1 MKSKLA
7 RLNATVLIATG
18 LLAAAALPASAAGRP
33 DTRAM
38 TCQGAQN
45 FIRQHGAVVMT
56 TGRYTYDRIV
66 SSQGYCDGDE
76 ETALKIAPTRDNPK
90 CRVGY
95 YCRARI
101 IDEPFPRMPFG
112 R

>member
-1 MKSKLA
+1 MKRALTPLVLA
-7 RLNATVLIATG
+7 AV
-18 LLAAAALPASAAGRP
+18 LAAAAGPASAAGRP

-38 TCQGAQN
+38 TCQGAQA
-45 FIRQHGAVVMT
+45 FVRQHGAVVMT

-66 SSQGYCDGDE
+66 SGQGYCGGDE

-101 IDEPFPRMPFG
+101 IDEPFPRMPFN